1 MIDQNLMMKQD
12 VLGITKFYLI
22 KEVLF
27 SFFLPFILN
36 IYIYIYISRLTW
48 IVFQLDFVF
57 VFTNLDVF

>member
-36 IYIYIYISRLTW
+36 IYIYIY
-48 IVFQLDFVF
+48 QD
-57 VFTNLDVF
+57 